1 MFSFMDDNFA
11 LFLSCLNDKTRIFA
25 MDFRI
30 SIKVYDTRFDN
41 VTRLGIEL
49 VPLREWLLAKR
60 ECRDTSKY
68 DKHLLT

>member
-1 MFSFMDDNFA
+1 
-11 LFLSCLNDKTRIFA
+11 

-30 SIKVYDTRFDN
+30 SIKVYDKRFDN